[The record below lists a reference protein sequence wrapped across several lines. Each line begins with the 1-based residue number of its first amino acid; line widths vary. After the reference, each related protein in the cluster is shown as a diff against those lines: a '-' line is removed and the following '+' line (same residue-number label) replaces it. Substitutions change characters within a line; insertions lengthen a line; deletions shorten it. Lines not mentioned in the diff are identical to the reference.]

1 MIGLEKLTRRFLN
14 QVDKVIKLP
23 RKKVRTLPASRY
35 LINALPLSLSLI
47 KIGCGRISFVDRNSF
62 LETKDAVDPLSTK
75 MAALASRRLQS
86 T

>member
-1 MIGLEKLTRRFLN
+1 MVSLDRLTWRFLN

-47 KIGCGRISFVDRNSF
+47 KIGCGRISFVDRKS
-62 LETKDAVDPLSTK
+62 LLKTKDAVDQLSTK
-75 MAALASRRLQS
+75 MAALASRRL
-86 T
+86 

>member
-1 MIGLEKLTRRFLN
+1 MVGLEKMTWRFLN

-47 KIGCGRISFVDRNSF
+47 KIGCGRISSIDRKSF
-62 LETKDAVDPLSTK
+62 LETKDAVDQLSTK